1 MDHACCVYVQLHWLL
16 LTEGYV
22 NTHTNEYSAE
32 TAEKLIIWLSYLNT
46 QLALSLSPS
55 IYMITSISVNNAEV
69 DRGVTGSGNF
79 SSTHIGMASFAA
91 LQTHVSPHSVSEK
104 VSFWSGGRVSPKD
117 QIWSNTINQY
127 YCHFSIFCSSP
138 CLINVIPVC
147 LSINLYEAGAQ
158 WLSKTNQSC
167 WTAPLLNGR
176 SLAELK
182 ETEKYGLGA
191 GKEGCLVHFFKGV
204 GSSNSG
210 VSAGKNISS
219 IMECGWACHHYQWE
233 EEACQSTKEKKTI
246 ADKE

>member
-1 MDHACCVYVQLHWLL
+1 MLRWIGELLGVGTSHLH
-16 LTEGYV
+16 
-22 NTHTNEYSAE
+22 
-32 TAEKLIIWLSYLNT
+32 I
-46 QLALSLSPS
+46 LAWPLSLLYKHTLVLILSLKRSPS
-55 IYMITSISVNNAEV
+55 EVVAVCRQRIKFDPTPLTS
-69 DRGVTGSGNF
+69 
-79 SSTHIGMASFAA
+79 
-91 LQTHVSPHSVSEK
+91 
-104 VSFWSGGRVSPKD
+104 
-117 QIWSNTINQY
+117 TIAI
-127 YCHFSIFCSSP
+127 FSIFCSSP

-219 IMECGWACHHYQWE
+219 IMECGWAFHHYQWE